1 MGRLFKKR
9 KTERTDVKKPQT
21 VTEEMSREQALECRG
36 PRKKTARFN
45 DAVEVVEFHEGERAL
60 QKDAARSVGLE
71 EHIVSRVPSEEPQS
85 CCLADSIAELDEA
98 IATCRSAAKL
108 QSLLARK
115 AELEATV

>member
-1 MGRLFKKR
+1 
-9 KTERTDVKKPQT
+9 
-21 VTEEMSREQALECRG
+21 MSREQALECRG

-71 EHIVSRVPSEEPQS
+71 EHIS